1 MGWTF
6 LYNAPEKRHVIED
19 VTRGSQ
25 DLKCI
30 KQSCNGNHLWTIW
43 ERTDTKKRFIA
54 LFLLQKSEGNWGYKD
69 ITEDMGPCY
78 YDCPLYFLDEVT
90 KENSLAYNENWRAR
104 VRKHHG
110 SRKERSQLFKNIE
123 VGSLVKLKD
132 SKPSEFR
139 VLSKDPFRGVST
151 ENGMTYKL
159 VKSRIIEVT

>member
-1 MGWTF
+1 
-6 LYNAPEKRHVIED
+6 
-19 VTRGSQ
+19 
-25 DLKCI
+25 
-30 KQSCNGNHLWTIW
+30 
-43 ERTDTKKRFIA
+43 
-54 LFLLQKSEGNWGYKD
+54 
-69 ITEDMGPCY
+69 
-78 YDCPLYFLDEVT
+78 LYFLDEVT